1 MSILWRIC
9 KQWRLDLPSLRSGSK
24 LPWWRMP
31 FLRQGYRQLRFPMPP
46 LRSGCIRILVWWWIM
61 DKKDIIIII
70 LSLIIIAFLAV
81 NFIDFTEENQ
91 ILYHTVNITDSFS
104 LDVPVSDNV
113 TKTQVSPHMHV
124 VNDSKNN
131 IEITSFNM
139 GNESA
144 LDLIEDGSQYIY
156 KQEAY
161 KIGAEQINI
170 SNHTVWYNRNDGNYI
185 AFFSND
191 TTNDNVII
199 VTKDNLTMERLI
211 GTVRYHWFFYFFTIH
226 YFFIF
231 LYFHS
236 A

>member
-1 MSILWRIC
+1 
-9 KQWRLDLPSLRSGSK
+9 
-24 LPWWRMP
+24 
-31 FLRQGYRQLRFPMPP
+31 
-46 LRSGCIRILVWWWIM
+46 M

-124 VNDSKNN
+124 VNDSKSN

-170 SNHTVWYNRNDGNYI
+170 SNHTVWHNRNDGNYI

-211 GTVRYHWFFYFFTIH
+211 GTVRYH
-226 YFFIF
+226 
-231 LYFHS
+231 
-236 A
+236 